1 MFVRRRDLSCLSALV
16 SVHTGARSSP
26 VFILASS
33 VIRPAMMMMMMI
45 MMMMMM
51 LTRMNSCL
59 VSTSMMATLERSRL
73 TTSACCR
80 PTSHCNVRRSTS
92 CVVPVNVNSCQSHSS
107 SVMIVIVSVLLL
119 VLLISVIEIVP
130 VMYSFY
136 PSMKS

>member
-1 MFVRRRDLSCLSALV
+1 LFVRRRDLSCLSALV

-26 VFILASS
+26 VFILGSS
-33 VIRPAMMMMMMI
+33 VIRPAMM

-80 PTSHCNVRRSTS
+80 PTSHSNVRRSTS